1 MRVICV
7 EYGAEQIGENPTVP
21 YSSRFVMKLS
31 TKGRHA
37 ITAMMELALHQKIG
51 PVTLADISSQQS
63 ISISYLEQL
72 FAKLRQ
78 HGLVTGMRGPGGGY
92 FLARPASEITIARVL
107 NAVDDM
113 VKQQEI
119 PIAEREIPGS
129 LLMWRRL
136 SSQVYDYLDGITLAE
151 AVEPQM
157 ENTQTSLFHTGLQK
171 SAA

>member
-1 MRVICV
+1 
-7 EYGAEQIGENPTVP
+7 
-21 YSSRFVMKLS
+21 MKLS

-37 ITAMMELALHQKIG
+37 ITAMMELALHQKKG
-51 PVTLADISSQQS
+51 PVTLADISTQQS

-92 FLARPASEITIARVL
+92 SLARPANEITIAQVL
-107 NAVDDM
+107 NAVDDL
-113 VKQQEI
+113 VKLNEN

-129 LLMWRRL
+129 LLLWRHL
-136 SSQVYDYLDGITLAE
+136 SNQVYDYLDGISLSE
-151 AVEPQM
+151 AVG
-157 ENTQTSLFHTGLQK
+157 TRRDDSQTPLFHTDLQK

>member
-1 MRVICV
+1 
-7 EYGAEQIGENPTVP
+7 
-21 YSSRFVMKLS
+21 MKLS

-92 FLARPASEITIARVL
+92 YLAHPASEITIAQVL

-113 VKQQEI
+113 VKHHEI
-119 PIAEREIPGS
+119 PIAERDIPGS
-129 LLMWRRL
+129 LLMWQRL

-157 ENTQTSLFHTGLQK
+157 ENTQPSLFHTGLQK